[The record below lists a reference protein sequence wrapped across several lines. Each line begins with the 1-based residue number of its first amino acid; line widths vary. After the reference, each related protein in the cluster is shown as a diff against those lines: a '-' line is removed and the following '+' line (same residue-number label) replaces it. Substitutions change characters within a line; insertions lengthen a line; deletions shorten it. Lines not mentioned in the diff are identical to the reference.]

1 VTKDLA
7 KRISEMENALKLLTE
22 NIEVAVKADNLPDA
36 ARGFIVLKEF
46 HDRLGDLLSHVSD
59 AKNKWA
65 YEEMPA
71 LFERQG
77 VTSYNLKEGYR
88 VGVQALVRA
97 STRDMDTGI
106 KWARENGQ
114 EWLVKE
120 TINASTLAG
129 FARSRAE
136 AGEPD
141 LPADVF
147 NVHFGMNTSVTRT
160 RPS

>member
-1 VTKDLA
+1 
-7 KRISEMENALKLLTE
+7 MENALKLLAD
-22 NIEVAVKADNLPDA
+22 NIEVAARADSLPDA
-36 ARGFIVLKEF
+36 AREFIALRDF
-46 HDRLGDLLSHVSD
+46 HERLGELLSHVAD
-59 AKNKWA
+59 VKNKWA
-65 YEEMPA
+65 YEGMPA

-88 VGVQALVRA
+88 VGVQALIRA
-97 STRDMDTGI
+97 STRDMESGI
-106 KWARENGQ
+106 KWARDNGQ

-147 NVHFGMNTSVTRT
+147 NVHFGMNTSVTRI
-160 RPS
+160 R